1 MYIVVNKKSFYTRI
15 FLFHL
20 NVYSVESVK
29 GVKIMSN
36 KLSPCT
42 LEAVQHDEGSEDPTW
57 NEYYFKLQKYC
68 HFLTQSKWDGD
79 DLAQEALV
87 KAISYYS
94 QERITPALLNKIAH
108 NHWMDTLRKR
118 KNEPFIHEQMREEN
132 YFSAGD
138 TIASVDLLLD
148 TFTPR
153 QAIIFLLKEAFQY
166 QSKEIAEILNT
177 TEMAVKASLN
187 RAKKRIGNEREPFS
201 LDSFWEEE
209 EREQL
214 WDLFHDSL
222 VNQDPTVLI
231 EAIPSV
237 SRLINVPK
245 AVSRT
250 PVTLKASSPLS
261 TLCMAA

>member
-1 MYIVVNKKSFYTRI
+1 
-15 FLFHL
+15 
-20 NVYSVESVK
+20 
-29 GVKIMSN
+29 MSN
-36 KLSPCT
+36 KLSLYT
-42 LEAVQHDEGSEDPTW
+42 LEAVQHDEGSEESDW
-57 NEYYFKLQKYC
+57 NEYYIKLKKYC

-94 QERITPALLNKIAH
+94 QESITPALLNKIAH
-108 NHWMDTLRKR
+108 NQWMDTLRKR
-118 KNEPFIHEQMREEN
+118 KNEQFSKEQMLEEN
-132 YFSAGD
+132 YSSVGD
-138 TIASVDLLLD
+138 AITLVDLLLD

-177 TEMAVKASLN
+177 TDMAVKASLN
-187 RAKKRIGNEREPFS
+187 RAKKRIENKREPFTP
-201 LDSFWEEE
+201 DSFWEEE

-231 EAIPSV
+231 KAIPSIQSMLV
-237 SRLINVPK
+237 VPK
-245 AVSRT
+245 AVSRNT
-250 PVTLKASSPLS
+250 IPSKASAPLS

>member
-1 MYIVVNKKSFYTRI
+1 MT
-15 FLFHL
+15 
-20 NVYSVESVK
+20 
-29 GVKIMSN
+29 N
-36 KLSPCT
+36 KLSLYT
-42 LEAVQHDEGSEDPTW
+42 LGAVQHDERYEDTLRDE
-57 NEYYFKLQKYC
+57 NYLKLQKYC
-68 HFLTQSKWDGD
+68 YFLTQSKWDGD
-79 DLAQEALV
+79 DLAQEAMI

-94 QERITPALLNKIAH
+94 QESLTPSLLNKIAH
-108 NHWMDTLRKR
+108 NHWMDILRKR
-118 KNEPFIHEQMREEN
+118 KYEQRSNGQIREEN
-132 YFSAGD
+132 YSSVGD

-177 TEMAVKASLN
+177 TEMAVKSSLN
-187 RAKKRIGNEREPFS
+187 RAKKRIENEREPFS

-214 WDLFHDSL
+214 WNLFHDSL

-231 EAIPSV
+231 EAIPSISSV
-237 SRLINVPK
+237 IDAPT
-245 AVSRT
+245 AVYRKT
-250 PVTLKASSPLS
+250 ALFKASTPLS

>member
-1 MYIVVNKKSFYTRI
+1 
-15 FLFHL
+15 
-20 NVYSVESVK
+20 
-29 GVKIMSN
+29 MSN
-36 KLSPCT
+36 KLSLYT
-42 LEAVQHDEGSEDPTW
+42 IGAVQHAEILEEPSWD
-57 NEYYFKLQKYC
+57 EYYLKLQKYC
-68 HFLTQSKWDGD
+68 YFLTQSKWDGD
-79 DLAQEALV
+79 DIAQEAMV
-87 KAISYYS
+87 KAITYYS

-108 NHWMDTLRKR
+108 NYWMDTLRKR
-118 KNEPFIHEQMREEN
+118 KNEQLSNEPMHEEN
-132 YFSAGD
+132 FSSVGD
-138 TIASVDLLLD
+138 TIATVDLLID

-187 RAKKRIGNEREPFS
+187 RAKKRIENEREDIS

-214 WDLFHDSL
+214 WNLFHDSL

-231 EAIPSV
+231 EAIS
-237 SRLINVPK
+237 SINQLIDVPK
-245 AVSRT
+245 AVSRNT
-250 PVTLKASSPLS
+250 IPFKASAPLS

>member
-1 MYIVVNKKSFYTRI
+1 
-15 FLFHL
+15 
-20 NVYSVESVK
+20 
-29 GVKIMSN
+29 MSN
-36 KLSPCT
+36 KLSLYK
-42 LEAVQHDEGSEDPTW
+42 LEAVQHDEGFEDSTW
-57 NEYYFKLQKYC
+57 NEYYFKLQRYC
-68 HFLTQSKWDGD
+68 HFLTQSKWDGE
-79 DLAQEALV
+79 DLAQEAML

-118 KNEPFIHEQMREEN
+118 KSQYISKEQISEEKEN
-132 YFSAGD
+132 YSSVAD
-138 TIASVDLLLD
+138 TIASVDMLLD
-148 TFTPR
+148 AFTPR

-187 RAKKRIGNEREPFS
+187 RAKKRIEKEREPFS

-231 EAIPSV
+231 EAIPSI
-237 SRLINVPK
+237 SRFIDVPK
-245 AVSRT
+245 AVSSKT
-250 PVTLKASSPLS
+250 IPFKASAPLS